1 VTALALLLFLSG
13 QSPAAGPPAA
23 GPPAAR
29 PPAVIALDDPSAG
42 YCLATGFCRAT
53 GERGPAP
60 GILFLAVGLVSVGVV
75 GLRRRPG
82 A

>member
-1 VTALALLLFLSG
+1 
-13 QSPAAGPPAA
+13 
-23 GPPAAR
+23 
-29 PPAVIALDDPSAG
+29 VIALDDPSAG